1 MSIQS
6 RLLWWLVAC
15 SSFLLLFYPIQSGFA
30 DRVLSQDFTRIS
42 LGLTGGYLLITGWVG
57 LALHSRMEFP
67 LRWARYYVHE
77 AVQIGLIGTVIG
89 MAFLFGL
96 HEGATE
102 FDAQT
107 ILAGVGTAI
116 FTTLTGAVWAA
127 FMHLQ
132 LIVLGHEA

>member
-1 MSIQS
+1 MPLQTK
-6 RLLWWLVAC
+6 LLWWLVAC
-15 SSFLLLFYPIQSGFA
+15 SSFLLLFYTVQNGFA
-30 DRVLSQDFTRIS
+30 GRVLEQDFTRIS
-42 LGLTGGYLLITGWVG
+42 FGLTIGYLFVTGWIG
-57 LALHSRMEFP
+57 LALHSKMAFP

-96 HEGATE
+96 HEGATD
-102 FDAQT
+102 FDAQA
-107 ILAGVGTAI
+107 ILTGVGTAI

-132 LIVLGHEA
+132 LIVLNHET